1 LATRLAIRVVHRA
14 AREIAEVDVWRQKN
28 RPDAP
33 DAIREE
39 IERAFYL
46 ISSQP
51 KVGARAVSAGLQEVR
66 RVHLA
71 RIGYHLYYRTTSSA
85 IEVLAVWHS
94 SRGSRARIVAAASW
108 YLRRYMHQAVSTMK
122 MVILT
127 AGRSFRSPDP
137 ARESNGHSRR
147 R

>member
-14 AREIAEVDVWRQKN
+14 AREITEVDLWWQKN

-39 IERAFYL
+39 IARAFEL

-51 KVGARAVSAGLQEVR
+51 KIGARAVDPRLQGVR

-85 IEVLAVWHS
+85 IEVLAFWHS
-94 SRGSRARIVAAASW
+94 SRGSGPE
-108 YLRRYMHQAVSTMK
+108 L
-122 MVILT
+122 
-127 AGRSFRSPDP
+127 
-137 ARESNGHSRR
+137 
-147 R
+147 